1 MNTVYTPIPL
11 FNTPHFLNPPEFD
24 AQGLW
29 RSLETILLPG
39 NTYTVVERGDS
50 ATITTA
56 SYPSSNPLYTD
67 PRFIDRSELFK
78 GDVDALTPSLEH
90 FLQRIEECV
99 KNKVPYLWG
108 GNLPQGDERMGR
120 LLYNNYTSLSKEQQR
135 ACSLTG
141 VDCSGL
147 IYWASNGV
155 TPRNSSGL
163 ILAGIPVTTL
173 DCLKPGMLI
182 GWKGHV
188 LIVTKK
194 GIVESAAGKGTI
206 CTPTEEKINALVKER
221 TFLKE
226 WPPTPPETPSFVI
239 RDIRALLD

>member
-1 MNTVYTPIPL
+1 MNIASTPIPL

-29 RSLETILLPG
+29 LSLETILLPG
-39 NTYTVVERGDS
+39 NTYTVVKQGDIV
-50 ATITTA
+50 TITTK
-56 SYPSSNPLYTD
+56 SYPSLNPLYTD
-67 PRFIDRSELFK
+67 LRFIDRSELFK
-78 GDVDALTPSLEH
+78 GDINALPPSLDS
-90 FLQRIEECV
+90 FLHRIEKCV

-108 GNLPQGDERMGR
+108 GNLPKGDERMGR
-120 LLYNNYTSLSKEQQR
+120 LLYDYTFLSKEQQR

-163 ILAGIPVTTL
+163 IFAGIPVITL

-188 LIVTKK
+188 LIVTEK
-194 GIVESAAGKGTI
+194 GIVESAAGKGVI
-206 CTPTEEKINALVKER
+206 CTPTEEKIEALLKER
-221 TFLKE
+221 NFLTS
-226 WPPTPPETPSFVI
+226 WPSTPPETPSFVV